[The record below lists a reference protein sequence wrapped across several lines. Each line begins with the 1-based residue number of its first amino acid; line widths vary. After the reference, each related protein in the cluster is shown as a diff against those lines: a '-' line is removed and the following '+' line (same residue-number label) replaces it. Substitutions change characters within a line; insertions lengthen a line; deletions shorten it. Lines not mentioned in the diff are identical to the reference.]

1 MNWMFAATLP
11 AETTISAPCYDLAG
25 FPVPRQLD
33 ALLALTT
40 LEHLHYGSDYPFTPE
55 PVVAHAASLLVSA
68 GAVAEALAA
77 NTTALF
83 PDLHRHGG

>member
-1 MNWMFAATLP
+1 VRWSTP
-11 AETTISAPCYDLAG
+11 TISAPCDDLAG

-40 LEHLHYGSDYPFTPE
+40 LEHLHDGSDDPFTPE
-55 PVVAHAASLLVSA
+55 PVVAHAASLLVGA
-68 GAVAEALAA
+68 GAVAEALGA
-77 NTTALF
+77 NTRALF